1 MAGPEPPQGL
11 SSLAF
16 VATVFGWMG
25 YFLAL
30 IVLLAAAMLG
40 WIPLLIVGVP
50 MFSPHTARAATNTT
64 LSASINAT
72 SAEVGDG
79 GGGGSRAAGLAMI
92 VIGSVWGFAAF
103 VVYITRKKGVSARI
117 RMHSWM
123 GLL

>member
-1 MAGPEPPQGL
+1 MAGPESPPGQAGL

-16 VATVFGWMG
+16 VATIFGRMG
-25 YFLAL
+25 HFLSF
-30 IVLLAAAMLG
+30 IVLLAAATLG
-40 WIPLLIVGVP
+40 WILLLIFGVP

-92 VIGSVWGFAAF
+92 VIGSVWGLAAF
-103 VVYITRKKGVSARI
+103 VFTRKKGVSARI
-117 RMHSWM
+117 RMHS
-123 GLL
+123 